1 MEAQN
6 NKKQE
11 RTDLPNWMP
20 KRAVNISKR
29 LSGLAPGTKHVLTVT
44 VREDAIFYTC
54 TEMSGVVEH

>member
-1 MEAQN
+1 MEAKQ
-6 NKKQE
+6 KKE
-11 RTDLPNWMP
+11 NDLPDWMP

-29 LSGLAPGTKHVLTVT
+29 LSGLEPGTKHVLTVT